1 MGTIANSV
9 RLSSHTMRL
18 RVPSMGEVLPQSV
31 MNFWSAVG
39 AGRGRRWAAGP
50 GVFASE
56 GDESGVDGVT
66 PMGDYHAPVMP
77 DECMAALR
85 PAEGKV
91 MADLTLGGGGH
102 AERML
107 EAGATV
113 YGFDQDLEAIQFAS
127 ERLAR
132 FGSRFIPVHSNFCG
146 IERELG
152 LRGVER
158 LDGVLIDLGVSSRQL
173 DAPERGFSF
182 MREGPLDM
190 RMDANDP
197 TMPTA
202 ADLVNTW
209 EAEELARIFF
219 QYGEEK
225 FSRKIAREIVSYRSL
240 HPVET
245 TMELADLIERV
256 VPKRGPKHPATRVFQ
271 ALRIAVNHEMSVLEQ
286 TLDALPRM
294 LGDHGRLAIITF
306 HSLEDRM
313 VKLDFRKRSEQMLDH
328 ESWPEPR
335 PNPDYAYRLIKR
347 KPLLPSDA
355 EIRLNPRS
363 RSAKVRVA
371 ERLPRS

>member
-1 MGTIANSV
+1 
-9 RLSSHTMRL
+9 
-18 RVPSMGEVLPQSV
+18 
-31 MNFWSAVG
+31 
-39 AGRGRRWAAGP
+39 
-50 GVFASE
+50 
-56 GDESGVDGVT
+56 
-66 PMGDYHAPVMP
+66 MP
-77 DECMAALR
+77 DECIAALQ

-91 MADLTLGGGGH
+91 IADLTLGGGGH
-102 AERML
+102 TERLL

-146 IERELG
+146 IERELT
-152 LRGVER
+152 LRGVEH

-197 TMPTA
+197 TMQTA

-240 HPVET
+240 HPFQT
-245 TMELADLIERV
+245 TLELADLIERV

-294 LGDHGRLAIITF
+294 LGDGGRLAIITF

-313 VKLDFRKRSEQMLDH
+313 VKLDFRKRSQEMLDH

-335 PNPDYAYRLIKR
+335 PNPDYAYRLVKR
-347 KPLLPSDA
+347 KPLLPTDE
-355 EIRLNPRS
+355 EIRVNPRS

-371 ERLPRS
+371 ERLPRK